1 MDGSNHFSRWQQL
14 KELLITLVVGEIPR
28 KPGILLRRLLYR
40 TTPMRLGRAVSI
52 ERGVEFFGTS
62 QIGIGNHT
70 FIDRNVRLQAAH
82 PTCRIEIGEHSFIEQ
97 NVLLQAAYPNC
108 HIEMGDSV
116 ILSNSAT
123 LKGGGA
129 NSQILIHDQ
138 VKLDR
143 GVDIS
148 GYENGC
154 IEIGQT
160 TYIGPYG
167 CLAGPNIKIGRDC
180 LIASHVGIYAN
191 NRNFAD
197 FDRPINQQ
205 GITQHG
211 IVIEKNC
218 WLGTGVKVLDG
229 VTIGQGS
236 VIGAGSVV
244 TRDIP
249 PYSVAVGVPARVISQ
264 RSQAFNSTA
273 ATERTQRQLEV
284 CL

>member
-1 MDGSNHFSRWQQL
+1 MDGSNTFSRWQWL
-14 KELLITLVVGEIPR
+14 KELLITIVAGEIPR

-40 TTPMRLGRAVSI
+40 ATPMRLGRTVSI
-52 ERGVEFFGTS
+52 ERGVEFFGTR
-62 QIGIGNHT
+62 QIEIGNHA

-82 PTCRIEIGEHSFIEQ
+82 PNCRLEIGEHAFIEQ
-97 NVLLQAAYPNC
+97 SVCLQAAYPNC
-108 HIEMGDSV
+108 RIELGHAVILADSV
-116 ILSNSAT
+116 T

-129 NSQILIHDQ
+129 NSQILVHDQ

-143 GVDIS
+143 GVDVS
-148 GYENGC
+148 GYANGC

-197 FDRPINQQ
+197 PDRPINQQ
-205 GITQHG
+205 GITSRG
-211 IVIEKNC
+211 IVIENNC
-218 WLGTGVKVLDG
+218 WLGTGVKVLAG
-229 VTIGQGS
+229 VTIGEGS

-244 TRDIP
+244 THDIP
-249 PYSVAVGVPARVISQ
+249 PYSVAVGVPAKVISH
-264 RSQAFNSTA
+264 RSRPASATT
-273 ATERTQRQLEV
+273 ATERADRQLEV